1 MMKSTFGILVLILAS
16 SCGGEK
22 SPLEEAG
29 QSEAALDRHPA
40 IYLTDLGKCE
50 PQWLLSQ
57 KNQRGTWRVLE
68 YEAESFHGTMLAAF
82 TESRAPEIRYPL
94 GRSGWHEIYV
104 GIYRRP
110 FEGPLE
116 VQVKLSDD
124 PAYAILTGLPGLR
137 DHQENWLDE
146 IYWKTADLSGQS
158 LTFRQLPLPTSQAWV
173 GFIKLIPLSKEE
185 VKEWEADRKRSDTRR
200 LFAHTDAHFIN
211 LSGSAGEVRSRLEHL
226 RNSDV
231 SRVYWETGGGD
242 HALYFSHIAPDFST
256 LWEPLRGA
264 TEKAFYPS
272 AHNRLLARTWQAY
285 HQKGVDPLRVA
296 TEFAHQIG
304 LELHAS
310 YRPASFVIP
319 SPHDIFPQE
328 SFYQQHPE
336 LLCVDREGNQ
346 LPRISFA
353 FPETRRY
360 VISMFREMA
369 THYPIDGVC
378 LLYNRRP
385 PLVAYEKP
393 LVEGFQER
401 YGQDP
406 RQLDEKDPRWL
417 SYRCSALTR
426 FMRELREEMDAVA
439 REQKRAKP
447 LQVSAVVSREG
458 ENLLHGMDLKTWIEE
473 GLVDALIPY
482 SSSERLNSSVL
493 AWEDRGDVEYFV
505 SLVKGT
511 KCRLALN
518 MMPRELTPE
527 EYYRKAHNLYQA
539 GVENLFFWDGTERVR
554 KVPRL
559 GHAEEVA
566 AWMARGQPSL
576 APKAV
581 RLKKVGIWDL
591 RMETPG

>member
-1 MMKSTFGILVLILAS
+1 MKRTFWILVLILAG
-16 SCGGEK
+16 SCDGRER
-22 SPLEEAG
+22 PPEEAD
-29 QSEAALDRHPA
+29 QLEAAPDRRPT
-40 IYLTDLGKCE
+40 IYLTDLDRCQPQNHISRELE
-50 PQWLLSQ
+50 PGNWRLLD
-57 KNQRGTWRVLE
+57 
-68 YEAESFHGTMLAAF
+68 YEAEGLRGTLLVAA
-82 TESRAPEIRYPL
+82 ERSEAPEVTYPL
-94 GRSGWHEIYV
+94 ERRGWNKIFV
-104 GIYRRP
+104 GIFRKP
-110 FEGPLE
+110 FVASMR
-116 VQVKLSDD
+116 VQVKLSGD
-124 PAYAILTGLPGLR
+124 PAFTTLTGLPGLR

-146 IYWKTADLSGQS
+146 IYWKSADLSGQS
-158 LTFRQLPLPTSQAWV
+158 ISFRQLPPPTSQAWV
-173 GFIKLIPLSKEE
+173 GFIKLIPLSEEE
-185 VKEWEADRKRSDTRR
+185 VKELEVDRKRSDTRR

-211 LSGSAGEVRSRLEHL
+211 LSGSAEEVRGRLEPL
-226 RNSDV
+226 RHSDV
-231 SRVYWETGGGD
+231 ARVYWEAGGGD
-242 HALYFSHIAPDFST
+242 HALYFSRIAPDFST
-256 LWEPLRGA
+256 LWEPLRGE
-264 TEKAFYPS
+264 TKKAFYPG
-272 AHNRLLARTWQAY
+272 AYDRLLAKTWQAY
-285 HQKGVDPLRVA
+285 HQTGVDPLRVA
-296 TEFAHQIG
+296 AEFAHEMG

-310 YRPASFVIP
+310 YRTASFVIP
-319 SPHDIFPQE
+319 PPHDIFPQE
-328 SFYQQHPE
+328 GFYQRHPE
-336 LLCVDREGNQ
+336 LLCVDREGNT

-369 THYPIDGVC
+369 VNYPIDGVC

-385 PLVAYEKP
+385 PLVAYEEP
-393 LVEGFQER
+393 LVQGFQER

-417 SYRCSALTR
+417 SYRCSALTQ

-439 REQKRAKP
+439 REQKRAEP

-458 ENLLHGMDLKTWIEE
+458 ENMLHGMDLKTWIEE
-473 GLVDALIPY
+473 GLVDTLIPY

-493 AWEDRGDVEYFV
+493 AWEDARDVAYFV
-505 SLVKGT
+505 SLVQGT

-518 MMPRELTPE
+518 LMPRELTPE
-527 EYYRKAHNLYQA
+527 EYSRKAHSLYQA

-581 RLKKVGIWDL
+581 RLKKIGIWDL